1 MERKKGVKA
10 EVGIDSHMIQKL
22 LRLFQD
28 LVDLKCCNDVMH
40 LTFQLV
46 HIVAL
51 DNIDCICLLVL
62 RSNWQNSHRFVREI
76 LEPCGLR
83 NYEEEMKRTMVSDVI
98 IGHSLTRNFV
108 QLHEIIFISCNFA
121 GLSI

>member
-1 MERKKGVKA
+1 M
-10 EVGIDSHMIQKL
+10 
-22 LRLFQD
+22 
-28 LVDLKCCNDVMH
+28 
-40 LTFQLV
+40 
-46 HIVAL
+46 
-51 DNIDCICLLVL
+51 
-62 RSNWQNSHRFVREI
+62 REI

-83 NYEEEMKRTMVSDVI
+83 NYEEEMKRTRVSDVI